1 MRVVMRLS
9 RALKDKMMDV
19 RLRDKLVTEGLI
31 TKKEL
36 EEFLKGLEDDEKNST
51 SADLDR
57 DIRKK

>member
-1 MRVVMRLS
+1 MRLS